1 MLGREAGGENSKSRR
16 AKCRLRPHSLRPT
29 KTGWLEGR
37 PPVTRSEERP
47 SPPSGKGPRGRGG
60 GKGSRHDDGPGSQ
73 GRTPLK
79 QEGLSLTQTY
89 LLLEDKLNTTK
100 HVLQVEVVL
109 IFHTSASVD
118 FFNVSNV
125 IIFQPERVFVE
136 LLIPLL
142 IPK

>member
-1 MLGREAGGENSKSRR
+1 M
-16 AKCRLRPHSLRPT
+16 
-29 KTGWLEGR
+29 
-37 PPVTRSEERP
+37 
-47 SPPSGKGPRGRGG
+47 
-60 GKGSRHDDGPGSQ
+60 
-73 GRTPLK
+73 
-79 QEGLSLTQTY
+79 TQTY
-89 LLLEDKLNTTK
+89 SLLEDKLNTANI
-100 HVLQVEVVL
+100 LQVEVVVL